1 MSRLVLELEAILNEL
16 IAEHQRLLKN
26 LIAQQDAMKRFD
38 LKAMDSS
45 THSQEA
51 SRLRITTLETK
62 RRAISLQLARAANT
76 TQRAISYYENEAGF
90 PPVPA
95 VLQLARA
102 LRVSTDELL
111 GVKLPKVEHLND
123 GAETRRLWRRF
134 QQMGALADRDQRA
147 VIRLINSLVSSMEP
161 RAVA

>member
-1 MSRLVLELEAILNEL
+1 MPLKITFAMPRKKYGETPFGERLASL
-16 IAEHQRLLKN
+16 R
-26 LIAQQDAMKRFD
+26 
-38 LKAMDSS
+38 KARGF
-45 THSQEA
+45 TQV
-51 SRLRITTLETK
+51 
-62 RRAISLQLARAANT
+62 QLARTANT

-134 QQMGALADRDQRA
+134 QQMTALADRDQRA
-147 VIRLINSLVSSMEP
+147 VIRLINSLVSAKEP
-161 RAVA
+161 RAAA